1 MGLMTFLRSLAFN
14 IWFYG
19 VTAVLA
25 ISSMPAYALSRQSV
39 PAWGL
44 WVARLWAR
52 LTLGGLRVLC
62 GTRWEVTG
70 LEHLPAAGPAVVASM
85 HQSAFDTMV
94 WLLLVPRCCYVLK
107 RELLDIPVF
116 GAMCRL
122 TGMIAVDRGDGA
134 GAIRSLLRGAD
145 RAIAENRQIVIFPEG
160 TRAPPG
166 THLPIQPGVAALAS
180 RTKLPVIPVVTD
192 SGICWGR
199 RAFNKRSGVIR
210 IAIMAPLPAGMA
222 RDQLIR
228 ELDHV
233 FAIGLQPA

>member
-1 MGLMTFLRSLAFN
+1 MTFLRSLAFN

-19 VTAVLA
+19 VTAFLA
-25 ISSMPAYALSRQSV
+25 IASMPAYALSRQSV

-70 LEHLPAAGPAVVASM
+70 LEHLPASGPAVVASM

-122 TGMIAVDRGDGA
+122 TGMISVDRGDGS

-145 RAIAENRQIVIFPEG
+145 RAMAENRQIVIFPEG

-180 RTKLPVIPVVTD
+180 RTRLPVIPVATD

-199 RAFNKRSGVIR
+199 RAFHKRAGVIR
-210 IAIMAPLPAGMA
+210 IAIGAPLPAGMA
-222 RDQLIR
+222 RDQLLR
-228 ELDHV
+228 ELDRA
-233 FAIGLQPA
+233 FATGLQPT